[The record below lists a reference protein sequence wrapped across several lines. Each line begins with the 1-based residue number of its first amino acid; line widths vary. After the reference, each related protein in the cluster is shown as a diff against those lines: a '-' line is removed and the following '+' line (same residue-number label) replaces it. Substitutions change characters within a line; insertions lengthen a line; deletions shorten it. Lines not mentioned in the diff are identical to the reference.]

1 MPSFKANVEGI
12 ADTGELLVTVDAAS
26 CIPEDL
32 GCLMASVSVCAGDP
46 SGVYLMPQALTLFPA
61 GTLDDFTLGQKI
73 KISWRAEGILMT
85 NLKIRPAT

>member
-12 ADTGELLVTVDAAS
+12 ASTGELLVTVDAAS

-32 GCLMASVSVCAGDP
+32 GCLMASVNVCVGIP
-46 SGVYLMPQALTLFPA
+46 TGVYLLPQALTLFPPDA
-61 GTLDDFTLGQKI
+61 LDAFTLGQKI

-85 NLKIRPAT
+85 NLKIRAA

>member
-12 ADTGELLVTVDAAS
+12 AETGELLVAVDAAS

-32 GCLMASVSVCAGDP
+32 GCLMASVSVCVGNP
-46 SGVYLMPQALTLFPA
+46 TGVYLMPQALTLFPSD
-61 GTLDDFTLGQKI
+61 TLDDFTLGQTI

-85 NLKIRPAT
+85 NLKIRSVT

>member
-12 ADTGELLVTVDAAS
+12 PSTGGLLVSVERDS

-32 GCLMASVSVCAGDP
+32 GCNMASVSVGIGLP
-46 SGVYLMPQALTLFPA
+46 VGVYVMPQALTLFPSEA
-61 GTLDDFTLGQKI
+61 LDEFSLGQKI

-85 NLKIRPAT
+85 NLKIRAA